1 MKLLMLGWEF
11 PPLHSGG
18 LGVATKNLAMALSNR
33 GVLICFTLP
42 HFAYKKWK
50 EKGGTEPGFEVAA
63 HEYPTEFEM
72 MQIKSSLVTPYMTE
86 EAYTNLYNKID
97 SDESGGG
104 NNLYGSNLFEEVER
118 YAHEIENMAK
128 GRNFNMVHAHDWLT
142 FPAAMRVKKN
152 QDQPFVAQIHAT
164 EIDRSGENPNEEI
177 FKRERE
183 GLEAAD
189 KIITVSHYT
198 KKILQK
204 HYGLKKKD
212 IAVVH
217 NGVERKTSNHR
228 KPAPRFHEKKTV
240 LFLGRLVMQKGPDWF
255 VKIAKKVIEK
265 EQNVQFLIAG
275 TGHMMPQVLNEITH
289 HGLLQHVI
297 PLGFLNEESREKA
310 FRMTDVYVMPSVS
323 EPFGLSAVEAA
334 QRGIPTVISKQS
346 GVKEVLG
353 HSLAADFWDVDKMAH
368 LILAALHYNPLH
380 KTLSQKAEKE
390 LDHLTWDRQA
400 GILHDE
406 YKTLTH
412 AI

>member
-1 MKLLMLGWEF
+1 MLGWEF

-33 GVLICFTLP
+33 GIPICFALP
-42 HFAYKKWK
+42 HFAYTKWK
-50 EKGGTEPGFEVAA
+50 EKGGSECGFEVVA
-63 HEYPTEFEM
+63 HMYPGGFEL
-72 MQIKSSLVTPYMTE
+72 MQIKSSLVNPYITE
-86 EAYTNLYNKID
+86 EAYTNLKKEID
-97 SDESGGG
+97 ANEPGNG

-118 YAHEIENMAK
+118 YAHEVENMAQN
-128 GRNFNMVHAHDWLT
+128 RNFSMVHAHDWLT
-142 FPAAMRVKKN
+142 FAAGMRVKKK

-189 KIITVSHYT
+189 KIIAVSQYT

-204 HYGLKKKD
+204 HYGLKHKD
-212 IAVVH
+212 ICVVH
-217 NGVERKTSNHR
+217 NGVEKKTSDYR

-275 TGHMMPQVLNEITH
+275 TGHMMPQVLNDITH
-289 HGLLQHVI
+289 HGLHQHVI
-297 PLGFLNEESREKA
+297 PLGFLNETEREKA
-310 FRMTDVYVMPSVS
+310 FRNTDVYVMPSVS

-368 LILAALHYNPLH
+368 LILATLHYKPLH
-380 KTLSQKAEKE
+380 RTLSKKAEKE
-390 LDHLTWDRQA
+390 LDHLTWDKQA

-406 YKTLTH
+406 YKKMTC
-412 AI
+412 AV